1 MGDYRNDAFATANPP
16 TGNRQPKPDLDAGTP
31 EPRDRSGCPSPGKPQ
46 GPRPPERG
54 ALSAGADS
62 LPAVVEL
69 QSAELERLARDNQ
82 RLMDRIETFLQL
94 QEREQVL
101 RQQLQSQVD
110 RLNERLDRTPAE
122 ADREAVRRAARETMN
137 ADLKPIL
144 LALLDVLERIAG
156 RDIGA
161 MLQAPQG
168 PEAPAAIEEFRAL
181 PEFLTR
187 PIDEPAAPETSAQDR
202 PETAGKK
209 PRFRGLFRRAESRPP
224 DRTTRQ
230 QPAPPGAPSWTTIFS

>member
-1 MGDYRNDAFATANPP
+1 MGDYRNDPFATANPR
-16 TGNRQPKPDLDAGTP
+16 TGSRQPKPGLGAGAPETRVRSEYPSPP
-31 EPRDRSGCPSPGKPQ
+31 EPQS
-46 GPRPPERG
+46 PRPPERG
-54 ALSAGADS
+54 ALSARADNLS
-62 LPAVVEL
+62 AVVEL

-110 RLNERLDRTPAE
+110 RLSERLNRAPAE
-122 ADREAVRRAARETMN
+122 ADREALRREARETVN

-144 LALLDVLERIAG
+144 LALLDLLERIAG

-161 MLQAPQG
+161 MPQAPQG
-168 PEAPAAIEEFRAL
+168 TEAPAAIEEFRAL

-187 PIDEPAAPETSAQDR
+187 PIDDPTAPELPAKDD
-202 PETAGKK
+202 PETAGRKR
-209 PRFRGLFRRAESRPP
+209 RFRGLFLRGGSRPQ

-230 QPAPPGAPSWTTIFS
+230 QPATPGARSWTTIFF